1 MLRRLRALQ
10 ERWLRESGVFWLLL
24 FCSELRILGLT
35 PMGTRVQEFDFA
47 RVMAERSFVF
57 WLLLFFAE
65 LTRLCLP
72 SVVAKIPQ

>member
-24 FCSELRILGLT
+24 FCSELRIMCLT
-35 PMGTRVQEFDFA
+35 PMGTRVQEEDFA

-57 WLLLFFAE
+57 FGFYYF
-65 LTRLCLP
+65 
-72 SVVAKIPQ
+72 VQN